1 MSSRSHVVLDAV
13 GAGAVAVP
21 TAGRTAGSLG
31 RDVLRGGGPLLLLV
45 VLCIGLTIVQP
56 QFATTSNLITI
67 LNQAAVPLVVAC
79 GMTVVI
85 LMGSIDM
92 STEGVMATVGVATS
106 LLVAN
111 TTNGLD
117 LGLVGVLAA
126 LAIGATFGAVSG
138 LLVTRLRIPSLMVT
152 LGMWFVGLGLA
163 SLLYPARQSG
173 IEDEGL
179 RALALVRVGGL
190 TLNFFLALAVVAIL
204 FAALRWSA
212 FGRTVYGIG
221 GGEPQLLLAGVR
233 VSRYKIGAF
242 AISGVCAALAG
253 VMITAQIGLG
263 SPTAGY
269 DQLFPAI
276 SAVVIG
282 GTLLSGGR
290 GGILHTVVGV
300 MTLVVLRNGMLLVGI
315 DPYLQQAVIGVAL
328 VVIVAAATWRER
340 GRLRAIK

>member
-233 VSRYKIGAF
+233 HQRRRHRRHAVERRARRHPAHRRRSHDPRR
-242 AISGVCAALAG
+242 AAQRDAVGGHRPLLA
-253 VMITAQIGLG
+253 
-263 SPTAGY
+263 AG
-269 DQLFPAI
+269 
-276 SAVVIG
+276 
-282 GTLLSGGR
+282 R
-290 GGILHTVVGV
+290 H
-300 MTLVVLRNGMLLVGI
+300 
-315 DPYLQQAVIGVAL
+315 
-328 VVIVAAATWRER
+328 R
-340 GRLRAIK
+340 GRTGRHRCRCDLA